1 MSWSQSE
8 IPKAFAGEQAGEAPG
23 HPRYDAKVSR
33 GYLGRVTFFNVAIDR
48 HEHEY
53 RISQN
58 CPQYPRVI
66 NYLECTPQRW
76 MLLYL

>member
-1 MSWSQSE
+1 MSRSQSE
-8 IPKAFAGEQAGEAPG
+8 MPKAFAGERAGEAPG

-33 GYLGRVTFFNVAIDR
+33 GYLGRVAFLRGHR

-66 NYLECTPQRW
+66 NYPECTPQRW
-76 MLLYL
+76 ML